1 MLEVKN
7 GAFLSLS
14 QLLPEKLHLAIKGSG
29 SKIAHDISA
38 AGAGSDG
45 RA

>member
-29 SKIAHDISA
+29 SKTAHEISA
-38 AGAGSDG
+38 IGTRLDG

>member
-1 MLEVKN
+1 MLQAQN

-14 QLLPEKLHLAIKGSG
+14 QFLPEKLHIAIKGSG
-29 SKIAHDISA
+29 SKTAHDISA
-38 AGAGSDG
+38 IGTRLDG